1 VYDSRTRQH
10 AHENHF
16 NYFIVI
22 NECCYQGRIQGS
34 GEWCSRTGQLRRRGR
49 ILGGIINILNEYL
62 DFLRAKNIHI
72 TVPNIRMFNKYL

>member
-1 VYDSRTRQH
+1 MYDGRTRQH

-22 NECCYQGRIQGS
+22 NECCYQGS
-34 GEWCSRTGQLRRRGR
+34 GEWCGRTGQLRRRGR
-49 ILGGIINILNEYL
+49 ILDGRINTLNENL
-62 DFLRAKNIHI
+62 DFLHAKNINI